1 VFRTLYAR
9 LCRYF
14 RARGFDSSSAED
26 LVQDV
31 LLTVYRRA
39 GEVRDQAC
47 FTGWLF
53 RVARNSMLQHVRKQ
67 QLVCESLTGNERDAA
82 LSSAAGA
89 GVWMREESDLFEWMQ
104 VLAPDERE
112 ICLMRYMDN
121 LDYEAIASAL
131 RLPMGTVKWKL
142 HQIKKKMAVRLGHA
156 GSRQKS

>member
-1 VFRTLYAR
+1 MFQALYAR

-14 RARGFDSSSAED
+14 RARGLDSSSAED
-26 LVQDV
+26 LVQEV
-31 LLTVYRRA
+31 LMTVYRRA

-53 RVARNSMLQHVRKQ
+53 RVARNSMLQHVRKHH
-67 QLVCESLTGNERDAA
+67 LVCESLTGNEAA
-82 LSSAAGA
+82 AFSSGAGA
-89 GVWMREESDLFEWMQ
+89 GVRMREESELFEWMQ

-142 HQIKKKMAVRLGHA
+142 HQIKKKMAVRLGPA
-156 GSRQKS
+156 ETGRKS